1 MTILKIYNDNEFK
14 SNIHTHIKNVMN
26 YEFKDPNLCVEAL
39 THSSLK
45 NELIYADILDNEK
58 LEFIG
63 DAVLDL
69 IVSNF
74 LLAQN
79 EYSKTEGEL
88 TINRAKLVNEE
99 SLYKFAMHISLDYYL
114 RVSNSAKKMLI
125 HQNSGVLA
133 DAFEALVGALFLDSD
148 FKTTNRIVLNIFE
161 DKFLSILC
169 NNDLN
174 YKGLLNE
181 YVTKN
186 KLSHPNYEIIDIS
199 GPDHDRIYTSRL
211 SIEGKILSMGK
222 GNSIKKAEQE
232 SAKYAFERI
241 EAEGHV
247 KN

>member
-14 SNIHTHIKNVMN
+14 STIHTHIKNVLG

-45 NELIYADILDNEK
+45 NESTYEDILDNEK

-74 LLAQN
+74 LLSQN

-88 TINRAKLVNEE
+88 TVNRAKVVNED
-99 SLYKFAMHISLDYYL
+99 SLYKFAKHISLDYYL

-148 FKTTNRIVLNIFE
+148 FQTVNRIILNIFE
-161 DKFLSILC
+161 NKFLLILGD
-169 NNDLN
+169 NNLN

-186 KLSHPNYEIIDIS
+186 KLSHPNYEIIEIS

-211 SIEGKILSMGK
+211 SIEGKILSLGR

-232 SAKYAFERI
+232 SAKYAFERL
-241 EAEGHV
+241 EVEGYV
-247 KN
+247 KD

>member
-133 DAFEALVGALFLDSD
+133 DAFEALVGALFLDSNFETAD
-148 FKTTNRIVLNIFE
+148 RIILNTFKE
-161 DKFLSILC
+161 KFILILC
-169 NNDLN
+169 DDNLN

-186 KLSHPNYEIIDIS
+186 NLSLPNYEIIDVT
-199 GPDHDRIYTSRL
+199 GPDHDRTYTSRL
-211 SIEGKILSMGK
+211 SIEGEYLSIGK
-222 GNSIKKAEQE
+222 GHSIKKAEQE
-232 SAKYAFERI
+232 SAKYAFKKL
-241 EAEGHV
+241 EAKGHV